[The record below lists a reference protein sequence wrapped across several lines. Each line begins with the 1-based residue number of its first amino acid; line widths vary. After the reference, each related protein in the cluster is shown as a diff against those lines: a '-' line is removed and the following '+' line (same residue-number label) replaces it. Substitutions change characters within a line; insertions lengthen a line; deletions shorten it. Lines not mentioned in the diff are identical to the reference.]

1 MTNTLQSKYSWMK
14 GFISI
19 VKNPHEFG
27 MSSIQEPYKVLVA
40 ASLLETIAS
49 ISIAYLHRLN
59 SVLIKQNIAMM
70 SPWMSKKQLIGSEH
84 GMPSVGQ
91 LEFSQVLLSTL
102 FTSFAGI
109 LAFGA
114 LLTVFHWLLGTQK
127 KPLYEITALGAYAS
141 GCYALGTLIN
151 GFFQFVFS
159 DLRFGI
165 HAGLAIIP
173 TDHPFVFAV
182 LSRVNVLWILSYIL
196 ASYAIVGHAFVEKV
210 YGRYVSSIVITIII
224 CWFSLFSSIGSYI
237 SK

>member
-59 SVLIKQNIAMM
+59 PVLIKQNIAMM
-70 SPWMSKKQLIGSEH
+70 SPWMSKKQLIGSEN

-91 LEFSQVLLSTL
+91 LEFSQVLISTL

-151 GFFQFVFS
+151 GFFQFIFS

-173 TDHPFVFAV
+173 TDYPFVFAV

>member
-70 SPWMSKKQLIGSEH
+70 SPWMSKKQLIGSEN

-91 LEFSQVLLSTL
+91 LEFSQVLISTL

>member
-59 SVLIKQNIAMM
+59 PVLIKQNIAMM
-70 SPWMSKKQLIGSEH
+70 SPWMSKKQLIGSEN
-84 GMPSVGQ
+84 GIPSVGQ

-127 KPLYEITALGAYAS
+127 KPLYVITALGAYAS

-151 GFFQFVFS
+151 GFFQFIFS

-182 LSRVNVLWILSYIL
+182 LSRVNVLWIMSYIL
-196 ASYAIVGHAFVEKV
+196 ASYAIVGHAFVEKA

>member
-1 MTNTLQSKYSWMK
+1 MTNTMQSKYSWMK

-27 MSSIQEPYKVLVA
+27 MSAIEEPYKVLVA

-59 SVLIKQNIAMM
+59 PVLISQNIAMM
-70 SPWMSKKQLIGSEH
+70 SPWMSKKQLVGSEH
-84 GMPSVGQ
+84 GMPSVGE
-91 LEFSQVLLSTL
+91 LDFSQVLLSTL
-102 FTSFAGI
+102 FTSFVGI

-114 LLTVFHWLLGTQK
+114 LLTLFHWLLGKQK

-151 GFFQFVFS
+151 GLFQFLFS

-165 HAGLAIIP
+165 HAGIAIVP
-173 TDHPFVFAV
+173 TDHPFFFAV
-182 LSRVNVLWILSYIL
+182 LSRVNVLWIISYIL

-210 YGRYVSSIVITIII
+210 YGRYVSAIVITIII

-237 SK
+237 SR

>member
-59 SVLIKQNIAMM
+59 PVLIKQNIAMM

-182 LSRVNVLWILSYIL
+182 LSRVNILWILSYIL

>member
-49 ISIAYLHRLN
+49 ICIAYLHRLN
-59 SVLIKQNIAMM
+59 PVLIKQNIAMM
-70 SPWMSKKQLIGSEH
+70 SPWMSKKQLIGSEN

-91 LEFSQVLLSTL
+91 LEFSQVLISTL

-109 LAFGA
+109 LTFGA

-151 GFFQFVFS
+151 GFFQFIFS

-182 LSRVNVLWILSYIL
+182 LSRVNVLWIMSYIL

>member
-1 MTNTLQSKYSWMK
+1 MTNTLQSNYSWMK

-59 SVLIKQNIAMM
+59 PVLIKQNIAMM
-70 SPWMSKKQLIGSEH
+70 SPWMSKKQLIGSEN

-91 LEFSQVLLSTL
+91 LEFSQVLISTL

-151 GFFQFVFS
+151 GFFQFIFS